1 MIQMFTVGL
10 NFRVLFLITFF
21 ILYIHEIHIQKLL
34 LKYQI
39 HIQSEIQ
46 IYTNKTEYFTSNK
59 HSSKYMMKKILVNL
73 LVQKETVS

>member
-1 MIQMFTVGL
+1 MYFIMIQMFTVGL

-46 IYTNKTEYFTSNK
+46 IYTNT
-59 HSSKYMMKKILVNL
+59 
-73 LVQKETVS
+73 